1 MELTSGTMAEVTT
14 ELDWMRKVTKNPET
28 MRMRSAKKVGVLEI
42 CLNKQ
47 ADRNS
52 PSTTAF
58 SPRTMMAKDTMNI
71 AREEKRMIT
80 PMVSSAR
87 SLSAKRYLQLGSQ
100 SESKIEQIA
109 SSLNSVSFLPAASS
123 QNVSP
128 SKL

>member
-87 SLSAKRYLQLGSQ
+87 SLSAKRYLQQ
-100 SESKIEQIA
+100 SVTFVRFSTRMNIRIYSYQKIYTNECPNIF
-109 SSLNSVSFLPAASS
+109 V
-123 QNVSP
+123 
-128 SKL
+128 